1 MQQHEYLINIQQQ
14 MKRDEITIMV
24 NVEIM
29 VIFKK
34 TRLYEFYMHNN
45 FMFSMVTIMCA
56 NTPYCLKHIS
66 VNLFMCANIP
76 DYSKQV
82 GLKHIRVYLLG
93 T

>member
-1 MQQHEYLINIQQQ
+1 

-24 NVEIM
+24 NVKIM

-34 TRLYEFYMHNN
+34 TRLYEFYTIFIMHNN
-45 FMFSMVTIMCA
+45 FMFWMVTIMCA